1 MLSATHAA
9 AGASDLS
16 DSVISKNG
24 VAIVLTDERWLHV
37 VHGHPEM
44 AHNRSKILET
54 VGSPDRILE
63 GGAGEL
69 LAVKQS
75 GARGWLVVV
84 YKEGVDAGFVITAF
98 RTTRSA
104 SLDRRRQLWP

>member
-1 MLSATHAA
+1 M
-9 AGASDLS
+9 S
-16 DSVISKNG
+16 DSAVSRNG
-24 VAIVLTDERWLHV
+24 VAILLTDERWRHILD
-37 VHGHPEM
+37 GHPEL
-44 AHNRSKILET
+44 ARRRQKILET
-54 VGSPDRILE
+54 VGAPDRVLE

-69 LAVKQS
+69 LAVKKS

-84 YKEGVDAGFVITAF
+84 YKEGAVAGFVLTAL